1 MSTTEIKFLSI
12 VLESRFYS
20 RYVLRL
26 ASPCE
31 IRYEVLFYVLKR
43 KRANASDNWSA
54 LPLISSLVINIR
66 CSDICYLRCA
76 GRFLVEVNFPHCKA
90 NFVFSR
96 RLALGRQP
104 GFVQNRRYLGSSLLR
119 AKISINFSSKNTRC
133 DSLKLS
139 INDRENTIIK
149 CQILVTSLNTV
160 SVVSKCVALSFKKPL
175 SLYS

>member
-1 MSTTEIKFLSI
+1 MKTVYHSLVMFLSSEKSYKIRWFCYWRNSEMSTTEIKFLST

-31 IRYEVLFYVLKR
+31 IRYVVLFYVLKR

-54 LPLISSLVINIR
+54 FPLISSLVINIK
-66 CSDICYLRCA
+66 CSDICYLRWA

-96 RLALGRQP
+96 RLTLGREP
-104 GFVQNRRYLGSSLLR
+104 GLVQNRRYLGSSLLR
-119 AKISINFSSKNTRC
+119 SKIKH
-133 DSLKLS
+133 KL
-139 INDRENTIIK
+139 
-149 CQILVTSLNTV
+149 Q
-160 SVVSKCVALSFKKPL
+160 F
-175 SLYS
+175 

>member
-1 MSTTEIKFLSI
+1 M
-12 VLESRFYS
+12 
-20 RYVLRL
+20 
-26 ASPCE
+26 
-31 IRYEVLFYVLKR
+31 
-43 KRANASDNWSA
+43 
-54 LPLISSLVINIR
+54 
-66 CSDICYLRCA
+66 
-76 GRFLVEVNFPHCKA
+76 NFPHCKA

-119 AKISINFSSKNTRC
+119 AKISINFCSKNTRC

-160 SVVSKCVALSFKKPL
+160 SVVSKCVALSFKKPS